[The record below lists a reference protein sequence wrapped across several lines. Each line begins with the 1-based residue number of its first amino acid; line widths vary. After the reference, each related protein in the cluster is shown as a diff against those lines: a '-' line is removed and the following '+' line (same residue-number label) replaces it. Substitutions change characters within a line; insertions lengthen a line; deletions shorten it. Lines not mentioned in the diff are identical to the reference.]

1 MSSARKEPTI
11 NAKRQKKRTKTIIMG
26 AAGRDFH
33 NFNVFFRD
41 NPDYDVVCF
50 TAAQIPNISGRLYPK
65 ELSGKLYPKG
75 ISTFDENALP
85 SLIKKHAAAL
95 VVLSYS
101 DLSFAEV
108 MHKASLVNALGP
120 DFMLLGNAKTMLKAR
135 KPVIAV
141 CAVRTGCGKSQTTRK
156 LSLLLRK
163 RGYKVVV
170 VRHPM
175 PYGDLRRQACQR
187 FATYEDLARNE
198 CTIEEREE
206 YEQHIQNGFAVYA
219 GVDYEKILRA
229 AEKEADVILWDGG
242 NNDTPFFRP
251 KLHIVVV
258 DPHRPEHAT
267 AYYPGETN
275 LRFADVVVINKENT
289 AKKENIK
296 KTLESVRKT
305 NPRAVIIHANS
316 EVSADGYLRIRGKR
330 VLVVE
335 DGPTLT
341 HGEMAYGA
349 GWVAAKKFG
358 AKTVIKPRQYA
369 VGSIKEAY
377 KKYTQITEVL
387 PALGYGRR
395 QIEELEKTINRTP
408 CDLVLI
414 ATPMDLSKI
423 IKINKPAIR
432 VTYNLKERGKPDL
445 ESILN
450 TFIKRKL

>member
-1 MSSARKEPTI
+1 MNLVRREATSAK
-11 NAKRQKKRTKTIIMG
+11 KKKRRSRVIIMG

-41 NPDYDVVCF
+41 NQDYDVVCF
-50 TAAQIPNISGRLYPK
+50 TAAQIPDIAGRTYPK
-65 ELSGKLYPKG
+65 ELAGKLYQKG
-75 ISTFDENALP
+75 IPIFDENDL
-85 SLIKKHAAAL
+85 SRLIKKYDVDF

-101 DLSFAEV
+101 DLSFIEV
-108 MHKASLVNALGP
+108 MHKVSLVNALGP
-120 DFMLLGNAKTMLKAR
+120 DFVLLGNAKTMLKAK

-141 CAVRTGCGKSQTTRK
+141 CAVRTGCGKSQTTRR

-163 RGYKVVV
+163 RGYKIVV

-175 PYGDLRRQACQR
+175 PYGNLLKQACQR
-187 FATYEDLARNE
+187 FASYEDLEKNE

-206 YEQHIQNGFAVYA
+206 YEQHIQNGFIVYA
-219 GVDYEKILRA
+219 GVDYEKILRE
-229 AEKEADVILWDGG
+229 AEKEADIILWDGG

-251 KLHIVVV
+251 DLHIVVV

-267 AYYPGETN
+267 TYYPGETN

-296 KTLESVRKT
+296 KMLDDVRRT
-305 NPRAVIIHANS
+305 NPDALVIHANS
-316 EVSADGYLRIRGKR
+316 EVAADGYLRIGGKK

-358 AKTVIKPRQYA
+358 AKTIIKPKQYA
-369 VGSIKEAY
+369 VGSIKKAY
-377 KKYTQITEVL
+377 DKYTQITEVL
-387 PALGYGRR
+387 PALGYGGK

-414 ATPMDLSKI
+414 ATPMDLTKI
-423 IKINKPAIR
+423 IKINKPTIR
-432 VTYNLKERGKPDL
+432 VTYNLKEKGKPDL
-445 ESILN
+445 EDVLGD
-450 TFIKRKL
+450 FIKRKL